1 MSALVTGNISASVS
15 EASQPATIK
24 QIRVQ
29 TSAYGTVIPLVY
41 GVCRVTG
48 NIIWHGDIVATKHA
62 DPVESGGKGG
72 GSPSTTVSYTYK
84 GAGAFAL
91 CQGPITSIGGTIIG
105 REHWIDK
112 KAYGTPS
119 PFSKFL
125 GSYSQSP
132 WAYLQSTHPTEAIN
146 YPGIAYAAVSGY
158 DLKPDGSMGNHS
170 FLVVGFLPLNFSGNI
185 YNCNPQAV
193 IEDFLTNP
201 IYGAGWSTSKLGS
214 LAQYSNFCL
223 ASDSLISIAID
234 SQTTA
239 SSVVEKIL
247 IATNS
252 VPVFSQG
259 VLKIIPLGDKAL
271 TGNGVTYTP
280 DIAAIYNL
288 TADDFIVSGSED
300 PVKCERKN
308 PLDCYNSMPY
318 EYTDF
323 AKEFNK
329 ATSKTLDQ
337 AEVEASGE
345 RQGESINLDII
356 TTAGRAS
363 RIASQILQRQLYVRN
378 RYKFRLS
385 VRHCLIEPMDVV
397 TITDSGLG
405 LSLFPVRILEVEES
419 DEGDLDI
426 MAEEFPAG
434 ISAAETYASETASG
448 TPLDTNFAPGDVST
462 PVFFESP
469 VDESVTGLAV
479 WVAASGITTAWG
491 GAEVWASLD
500 GTTYKL
506 AGSVNGGARYGAL
519 TAALNAGS
527 AAVASVLLTG
537 QGGQLITATTQD
549 AAALSTLS
557 WVGTPAGG
565 EYFSYTTATLT
576 AANAYNLTTY
586 TRGANGT
593 VDASHAL
600 LQSFVRV
607 DGSVVKGSP
616 LDPLFIGQT
625 IYFKFISWNIYGGGK
640 QTLDQVY
647 AYPYLVTGVNYLKAP
662 STVTGQAVTVTGSRA
677 LLTWSSVTD
686 AALADYEVRVGATW
700 AGGAVLGR
708 ARATELEIINK
719 ATGTYSLRVR
729 ARDIRGNYSAT
740 ETAATLTVT
749 AAGTPT
755 ITQAVSGT
763 SVQLSWTATA
773 GTLPIGS
780 YEIRKGAV
788 FSSAVVQGA
797 VTATRQTFLET
808 TPGTYTFWVVAIDTF
823 GNYGT
828 EQSISVTV

>member
-1 MSALVTGNISASVS
+1 MSATAASQAS
-15 EASQPATIK
+15 EPVAEQPATIR

-29 TSAYGTVIPLVY
+29 TSAYGNVIPLVY
-41 GVCRVTG
+41 GICRITG

-91 CQGPITSIGGTIIG
+91 CQGPITSIGSTTLPTDY
-105 REHWIDK
+105 WIDK
-112 KAYGTPS
+112 KQYPYAT
-119 PFSKFL
+119 PFSRFL
-125 GSYSQSP
+125 GTYSQAP
-132 WAYLQSTHPTEAIN
+132 WAYLQSTHPTEAIS

-170 FLVVGFLPLNFSGNI
+170 FLVVGFLPLNFFDAI

-193 IEDFLTNP
+193 VEDFLTNP
-201 IYGAGWSTSKLGS
+201 IYGAGWSASKLGS

-247 IATNS
+247 MATNS
-252 VPVFSQG
+252 APVFSQG
-259 VLKIIPLGDKAL
+259 VLKIIPIGDKTL
-271 TGNGVTYTP
+271 TGNGVTYAP

-318 EYTDF
+318 EYTDS
-323 AKEFNK
+323 AKEFNR
-329 ATSKTLDQ
+329 ATSKVLDQ
-337 AEVEASGE
+337 AEIEASGE

-356 TTAGRAS
+356 TTASRAS
-363 RIASQILQRQLYVRN
+363 RIASQILQRQLYIRN

-405 LSLFPVRILEVEES
+405 LSLFPVRILEIEES
-419 DEGDLDI
+419 AEGDLDV

-469 VDESVTGLAV
+469 VNESTTGLSI
-479 WVAASGITTAWG
+479 WVAASGINAQWG
-491 GAEVWASLD
+491 GAEVWVSLD
-500 GTTYKL
+500 GATYKL

-519 TAALNAGS
+519 TAVLNAGT

-537 QGGQLITATTQD
+537 QGGQLITATVQD

-557 WVGTPAGG
+557 WVGTVAGG
-565 EYFSYTTATLT
+565 EFFSYTTATLT
-576 AANAYNLTTY
+576 AANAYNLVTY

-593 VDASHAL
+593 VDSSHAL
-600 LQSFVRV
+600 LQSFVRI
-607 DGSVVKGSP
+607 DGSVVKGAA

-640 QTLDQVY
+640 QTLSQVY
-647 AYPYLVTGVNYLKAP
+647 AYPYLVTGTNYLRAP
-662 STVTGQAVTVTGSRA
+662 STVTGQTVTVTGSRA
-677 LLTWSSVTD
+677 VMSWTAVTD

-708 ARATELEIINK
+708 ILATEFEITNK
-719 ATGTYSLRVR
+719 SAGSYSLHVR
-729 ARDIRGNYSAT
+729 ARDIRGNYSAMDT
-740 ETAATLTVT
+740 PVTFSPAAP
-749 AAGTPT
+749 GTPT
-755 ITQAVSGT
+755 VTSVVSGT
-763 SVQLSWTATA
+763 SVQLSWSATA
-773 GTLPIGS
+773 GTIPIEK

-788 FSSAVVQGA
+788 FSSAVVQGT

-808 TPGTYTFWVVAIDTF
+808 TPGTYTFWVFAIDTAQ
-823 GNYGT
+823 NSGT
-828 EQSISVTV
+828 AASISVTV